1 MPCGACARALADMRL
16 RKYAAP
22 SHNTPIVIQAMLDAW
37 SENAPGAVGSEEGTI
52 PVELFIAA
60 CINMRGT
67 RLPFVFK

>member
-1 MPCGACARALADMRL
+1 MRL

-22 SHNTPIVIQAMLDAW
+22 THSRPVVIQAMVDAW
-37 SENAPGAVGSEEGTI
+37 SENAPGAVGPEEGTI
-52 PVELFIAA
+52 PVVLFIAA